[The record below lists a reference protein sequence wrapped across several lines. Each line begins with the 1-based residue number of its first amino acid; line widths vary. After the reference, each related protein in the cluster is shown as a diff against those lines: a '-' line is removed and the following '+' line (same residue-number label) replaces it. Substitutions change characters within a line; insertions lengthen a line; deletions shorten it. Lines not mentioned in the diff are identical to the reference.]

1 MKDYNADYKAMYYLL
16 AGRMASAVE
25 TLEATVKLLGSAV
38 TSFEEITDGL
48 KNAQQAAEDMFINY
62 EENKE

>member
-1 MKDYNADYKAMYYLL
+1 MEEYKANYRDMYYLL

-38 TSFEEITDGL
+38 NSFEEITVGL

-62 EENKE
+62 KED